1 MNRWLTL
8 AMSAALLVGCND
20 NKTEAPAAPAAST
33 QAAAVVK
40 VASAAP
46 AAAPAPAAV
55 AAAAADDDLA
65 TEEDFADDAEKTIDE
80 KTFLAELDKLDKEI
94 TE

>member
-1 MNRWLTL
+1 MIRWLTL
-8 AMSAALLVGCND
+8 CLTALLLVACN
-20 NKTEAPAAPAAST
+20 NKSATDAPAPVAPMT
-33 QAAAVVK
+33 
-40 VASAAP
+40 SAK

-55 AAAAADDDLA
+55 AAADDDLA

-80 KTFLAELDKLDKEI
+80 KNYDAELDKLDKEI